1 MGVEEICRVRE
12 DVLAERVAL
21 EVDVDVDVMFQVVGG
36 RCGRHEQLLDGVDD
50 GRQVCVE
57 EVFVVVV
64 GDADGL
70 VVCGHCAAI
79 EACVTLLVD
88 GVGEDLDACAG
99 VADRVGAAGASVALF
114 LAMGHQGGGLV
125 CCSGGPVQGEG
136 AVGDGGARNRANGK
150 AKTLNK

>member
-79 EACVTLLVD
+79 EACVALLVD

-114 LAMGHQGGGLV
+114 LAMGHQGGV
-125 CCSGGPVQGEG
+125 WCAAAGGPFRG
-136 AVGDGGARNRANGK
+136 RAQWGTEELETEQTEK
-150 AKTLNK
+150 QRR